1 MRSGSDDYVSGG
13 DVAIG
18 FILDLLSRGTAMV
31 PTLDCMWGWVFY
43 VCFETE
49 VLMDSGSDKV
59 VRFRRSEMC
68 IQCMKVVK
76 VRALRVR
83 ECVAYFMSREVF
95 FEGVCHECG
104 HDSTQE
110 E

>member
-1 MRSGSDDYVSGG
+1 
-13 DVAIG
+13 
-18 FILDLLSRGTAMV
+18 
-31 PTLDCMWGWVFY
+31 
-43 VCFETE
+43 
-49 VLMDSGSDKV
+49 MDSGSDKV